1 MGWLGCRLR
10 DPGASADD
18 RGLEDETPA
27 TRPGDEEGPR
37 SASGGRRGLAALVVA
52 LLPAVAAVWCVPW
65 FVTQDGPA
73 HLYNA
78 HIIARS
84 WGADSPFRPYF
95 TVRWEPL
102 PNWAGHLALAGLV
115 TILPA
120 RWADCAMTT
129 ITLVGPAAAIAWLR
143 WTVRGG
149 RGMAAASAMA
159 ALLAMNVTWLLGFT
173 SFLLGASL
181 FAATLGVWWGGRDR
195 PGPRLAAALGAL
207 LVLGY
212 FCHPV
217 SLGLTVVGLAVLAA
231 TTPGPRRLARAGW
244 TAAGLVPLV
253 PLGLVY
259 LRLTRR
265 GGRMMPLWDNLDDPL
280 SLRSWAKQLS
290 WVDPISLG
298 SRVIAPFREGTAT
311 AFAALSPVVWLLA
324 ALAMAAVATAT
335 GRRGEASRRP
345 GPSELRG
352 WGVLAGLLLLAGIAG
367 PDTLGETHGHYLS
380 QRVVLLGLVALVP
393 LLDLGARG
401 WAARGAVA
409 AIAVAV
415 ALQAAFVWDY
425 AGFCRR
431 AVGPLMAVRGVVGR
445 GQRVVTLPGRMP
457 PRYRANPLRHAD
469 NLLGVGTGNIV
480 WGDYETQFYYF
491 PVQFRDGLDR
501 PPARRI
507 EEVALGQDERAADWA
522 ELLDRHHR
530 SIDVLVLWGA
540 DPLLVAIGDHWFR
553 TVFRDGDMQ
562 VLRRRL

>member
-1 MGWLGCRLR
+1 M
-10 DPGASADD
+10 
-18 RGLEDETPA
+18 
-27 TRPGDEEGPR
+27 
-37 SASGGRRGLAALVVA
+37 LVVA

-84 WGADSPFRPYF
+84 SGPDSPFRPYF

-115 TILPA
+115 AILPA

-143 WTVRGG
+143 WRVRGG

-181 FAATLGVWWGGRDR
+181 FPVTLGVWWGGRDR
-195 PGPRLAAALGAL
+195 PRPRLAFVLGGL
-207 LVLGY
+207 MVLGY

-231 TTPGPRRLARAGW
+231 TTPGPRRLARASW

-253 PLGLVY
+253 PLGLIY

-265 GGRMMPLWDNLDDPL
+265 GGRMAPGWDNLDDPF
-280 SLRSWAKQLS
+280 SLRSWARQLG

-298 SRVIAPFREGTAT
+298 SRVIMPFHEGTAT
-311 AFAALSPVVWLLA
+311 GYALLSPIFWLLV
-324 ALAMAAVATAT
+324 ALALAGVATAM
-335 GRRGEASRRP
+335 GSRGEASRRP
-345 GPSELRG
+345 SLVGAARLGGAGGPAPAGRG
-352 WGVLAGLLLLAGIAG
+352 GGAGHARRGARPLPVAEGGAARPGGAGAAAG
-367 PDTLGETHGHYLS
+367 PRRPGVG
-380 QRVVLLGLVALVP
+380 RA
-393 LLDLGARG
+393 
-401 WAARGAVA
+401 GAVA
-409 AIAVAV
+409 AIALAV

-431 AVGPLMAVRGVVGR
+431 AVGPLMAARGVVGR
-445 GQRVVTLPGRMP
+445 NQRVVALPGRMP
-457 PRYRANPLRHAD
+457 PRYRANPMMHAD

-480 WGDYETQFYYF
+480 WSDYETQFYYF

-507 EEVALGQDERAADWA
+507 EEVALGQAGRAADWA
-522 ELLDRHHR
+522 DLLDRHHR

-540 DPLLVAIGDHWFR
+540 DPLLVATAGRWFR
-553 TVFRDGDMQ
+553 TVFRDGDVR
-562 VLRRRL
+562 VLRPRS